1 MNVDVVML
9 VKECMEKMGCGSA
22 IAGELDAHSPICISF
37 RSMPEMYVEREDDK
51 VTLWSKLNYAGSD
64 HIARAAP
71 DLLAYLLPRG
81 SDVFAC
87 RRPLLS
93 IVDDSLLLH
102 GRVEERFLDDVNSF
116 TQALEAFY
124 EDLCAVN
131 EILER

>member
-9 VKECMEKMGCGSA
+9 VRQCMEKMGCGSA

-64 HIARAAP
+64 HVSRAAP
-71 DLLAYLLPRG
+71 DLLGYLLPRG

-93 IVDDSLLLH
+93 RAHPTLLLAC
-102 GRVEERFLDDVNSF
+102 RVDARPLHPPLS
-116 TQALEAFY
+116 
-124 EDLCAVN
+124 
-131 EILER
+131 